1 MTELDVIKQKIR
13 KYLNEYA
20 DDLAGGIA
28 TDFAHYRYV
37 TGIVHGLALVE
48 REIIDIQ
55 QARSEED

>member
-1 MTELDVIKQKIR
+1 LTELDVIKQKIR

-20 DDLAGGIA
+20 DYLAGGIA

-48 REIIDIQ
+48 REIIDLQ

>member
-13 KYLNEYA
+13 KFLNEYA

-48 REIIDIQ
+48 REIIDLQ
-55 QARSEED
+55 QSRSEED

>member
-37 TGIVHGLALVE
+37 TGIVHGRALVE
-48 REIIDIQ
+48 REIIDLQ

>member
-13 KYLNEYA
+13 KFLNEYA

-48 REIIDIQ
+48 REIIALQ

>member
-13 KYLNEYA
+13 KFLNEYA

-37 TGIVHGLALVE
+37 TGVVHGLALVE
-48 REIIDIQ
+48 REIIDLQ